1 MLAID
6 NLSCHLAMDKN
17 SLPTYVDLTQHRAV
31 ELRLRAFLLRALQ
44 ARVDEANDGASAGER
59 VTLDELVE
67 LQLAETLSLAE
78 VARLERSVPGIAAA
92 VSAWLT
98 AIE

>member
-1 MLAID
+1 MD
-6 NLSCHLAMDKN
+6 NN
-17 SLPTYVDLTQHRAV
+17 SPSTCADLTEHHAV
-31 ELRLRAFLLRALQ
+31 ELHLPAFLLRALQ
-44 ARVDEANDGASAGER
+44 SRIDEANDGVSAEER

-78 VARLERSVPGIAAA
+78 VARLERSVPGISAA

-98 AIE
+98 GIE